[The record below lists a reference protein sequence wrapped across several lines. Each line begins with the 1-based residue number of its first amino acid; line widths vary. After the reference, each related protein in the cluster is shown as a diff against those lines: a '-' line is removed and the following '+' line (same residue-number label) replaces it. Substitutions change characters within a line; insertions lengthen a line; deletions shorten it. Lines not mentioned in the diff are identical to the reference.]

1 MNPHEFDITH
11 TVKSSVANGRRLFKN
26 LLTGETRWEDTEPVP
41 GPDPTV
47 VPVKMP
53 KRGKKHKGEGDA

>member
-1 MNPHEFDITH
+1 MNPHELDITH
-11 TVKSSVANGRRLFKN
+11 TVKPSVANGRRLFKN
-26 LLTGETRWEDTEPVP
+26 LLTGETRWSREEVHA
-41 GPDPTV
+41 PDPTV